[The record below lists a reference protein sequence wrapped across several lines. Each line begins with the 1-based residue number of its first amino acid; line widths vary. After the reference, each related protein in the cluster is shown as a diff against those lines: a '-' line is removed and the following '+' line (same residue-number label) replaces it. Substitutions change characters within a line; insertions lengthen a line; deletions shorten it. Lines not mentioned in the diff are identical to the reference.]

1 MAKIRMRVP
10 DGTDPATRKIG
21 FSRMD
26 EQYRPLEPAVLMTVS
41 EGTVQVDEDDL
52 AQAEGLGYT
61 RVVESEPAPAPEAS
75 LQTDAAPPEKSKK

>member
-1 MAKIRMRVP
+1 MAKIKMRVP
-10 DGTDPATRKIG
+10 EGTDPATRKIG

-41 EGTVQVDEDDL
+41 DGTVQVDEDDV

-61 RVVESEPAPAPEAS
+61 READPAPAPESS
-75 LQTDAAPPEKSKK
+75 LQADAAPPEKGKR